1 MSDTRDNVTRT
12 NKNPPRPPSTGN
24 PDLQEA
30 KRLHNIYVKRVKL
43 IDPELGK
50 IDLEV
55 ILINSLVIN
64 AGKVQEITDT
74 FIMDKTYI
82 SIFCFTETKVDCID
96 FRTKRI
102 KLYTK
107 HRTNIEK
114 KGGGLAIGH
123 LIDNR
128 IKLEEIQVE
137 NNNILIIEETIYKE
151 KIRIL
156 LTYRIVVK
164 TQEALDTILI

>member
-64 AGKVQEITDT
+64 AGKVQEITDM

-82 SIFCFTETKVDCID
+82 SIF
-96 FRTKRI
+96 
-102 KLYTK
+102 
-107 HRTNIEK
+107 
-114 KGGGLAIGH
+114 
-123 LIDNR
+123 
-128 IKLEEIQVE
+128 
-137 NNNILIIEETIYKE
+137 
-151 KIRIL
+151 
-156 LTYRIVVK
+156 
-164 TQEALDTILI
+164 